1 MSEFQKFM
9 TCFRK
14 KVIRCENR
22 LFLRKQKK
30 CLYREITENKSE
42 NTIYYFCIPVHSN
55 LGDQAQLFCWQR
67 LFAEWYPSYKL
78 ISIACE
84 YLTEIS
90 FTEIRKRIKPND
102 KILIHSGYLIFDPH
116 PHLPF
121 IRKIVDAFR
130 DFPIVILPQT
140 ININDDKVV
149 SLTQDSFNSHP
160 NLTIIARD
168 EVSKD
173 NADRL
178 FPNCKRLLMPDVVT
192 SLIGSEQFA
201 QLNSNRDGVLF
212 CIRNDGEKFYSAKQI
227 SDLRERFG
235 TRTDICDTTIVKDMY
250 SWTKKREKYIRSILK
265 RFSKY
270 KVIITDRYHGTIF
283 SQITNTPVIVLSS
296 TDHKLS
302 SGVNWFPKEI
312 FGNNV
317 FFAENLNKAY
327 TIASEILDKNIQ
339 VNNPPYF
346 KESFYSSP
354 LI

>member
-1 MSEFQKFM
+1 MSEFQKIM
-9 TCFRK
+9 TYFRT
-14 KVIRCENR
+14 KVIRCVNR

-30 CLYREITENKSE
+30 CLYREITRNKSE

-55 LGDQAQLFCWQR
+55 LGDQAQLFCWQG

-102 KILIHSGYLIFDPH
+102 KIFIHSGYLIFDPH

-140 ININDDKVV
+140 INISDDKVV

-160 NLTIIARD
+160 DLTIVARD

-201 QLNSNRDGVLF
+201 QLNPNRDGVLF
-212 CIRNDGEKFYSAKQI
+212 CIRNDGEKFYSAEQI
-227 SDLRERFG
+227 STLRERFRV
-235 TRTDICDTTIVKDMY
+235 RTDICDTTIIKDMC
-250 SWTKKREKYIRSILK
+250 SWTKKREKYIRSILD

-283 SQITNTPVIVLSS
+283 SQIANTPVIVLSS

-302 SGVNWFPKEI
+302 SGVNWFPRDI
-312 FGNNV
+312 FGKKV
-317 FFAENLNKAY
+317 FFAKNLEEAY
-327 TIASEILDKNIQ
+327 TAASKMLSENSQ
-339 VNNPPYF
+339 VSNPPYF
-346 KESFYSSP
+346 KDRFYSVP

>member
-1 MSEFQKFM
+1 MCKIQKFANF
-9 TCFRK
+9 FRRK
-14 KVIRCENR
+14 LNQYINR
-22 LFLRKQKK
+22 IFLIWQKGR
-30 CLYREITENKSE
+30 LYRDVVKNTSE

-67 LFAEWYPSYKL
+67 LFTEWYPTYKL
-78 ISIACE
+78 IPIACE
-84 YLTEIS
+84 FLTEES
-90 FTEIRKRIKPND
+90 FAEIRKRIKPGD
-102 KILIHSGYLIFDPH
+102 KIFIHSGYLIFDPH

-121 IRKIVDAFR
+121 IRKIVDAFH

-149 SLTQDSFNSHP
+149 SLTQSSFNSHP

-168 EVSKD
+168 KVSKD

-178 FPNCKRLLMPDVVT
+178 FPNCNRRLMPDVVT
-192 SLIGSEQFA
+192 SLIGND
-201 QLNSNRDGVLF
+201 QLTLSNRNRNGVLF
-212 CIRNDGEKFYSAKQI
+212 CIRNDGEKFYSAEQI
-227 SDLRERFG
+227 SELRNRFKV
-235 TRTDICDTTIVKDMY
+235 RTDICDTTIIKDMY
-250 SWTKKREKYIRSILK
+250 SWTQKREKYIRLILN

-270 KVIITDRYHGTIF
+270 KIIITDRYHGTIF
-283 SQITNTPVIVLSS
+283 SQIANTPVIVLSS

-317 FFAENLNKAY
+317 FFAENLDKAY
-327 TIASEILDKNIQ
+327 TIASEILGKDIR
-339 VNNPPYF
+339 VSNPPYF
-346 KESFYSSP
+346 KKSFYSVP